1 MSAELSRITLSDI
14 GIVGYHGHLA
24 AEKELGQRFQIDVDL
39 FCDVRA
45 PAESDRL
52 TDAVNYEEV
61 YRVVEKI
68 VGEDRF
74 NLLEALGS
82 HLAETIYEGFDVEGV
97 VVRIRK
103 PSIPYCPNLG
113 YVEIEVDRGRTGE

>member
-24 AEKELGQRFQIDVDL
+24 AEKELGQRFLIDVDL
-39 FCDVRA
+39 FCDVRV

-74 NLLEALGS
+74 NLLETLAS

-113 YVEIEVDRGRTGE
+113 HVEIEVERGRAGE